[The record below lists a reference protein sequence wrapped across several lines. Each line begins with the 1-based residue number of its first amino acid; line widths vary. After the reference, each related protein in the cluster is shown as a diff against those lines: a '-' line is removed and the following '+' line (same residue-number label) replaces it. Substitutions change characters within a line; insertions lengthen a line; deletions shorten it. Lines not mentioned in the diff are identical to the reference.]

1 MDTCPVMEPTEADGN
16 VIVSSTLRVHA
27 GAMKPK
33 LIARL
38 LFRPGRLRSPD
49 NPYNPAASFVFVT

>member
-1 MDTCPVMEPTEADGN
+1 MEPTEADGN